1 MFNIKENKVVY
12 QYDAEGVLLKAIVL
26 DATDRAE
33 NGDWIYPT
41 RTTPVVPPLS
51 KKGYELVWKN
61 GAWQYRVYTPKPL
74 KTDDEKKARALAE
87 LDSRYTSDKQELSAQ
102 YLDAA
107 MAEDTDTMTAIKD
120 ELAALNAKYD
130 ADYAELNK

>member
-1 MFNIKENKVVY
+1 MFDIKENKVVY

-51 KKGYELVWKN
+51 KKGYELIWKN

-74 KTDDEKKARALAE
+74 KTDE
-87 LDSRYTSDKQELSAQ
+87 
-102 YLDAA
+102 
-107 MAEDTDTMTAIKD
+107 
-120 ELAALNAKYD
+120 
-130 ADYAELNK
+130 

>member
-12 QYDAEGVLLKAIVL
+12 QYDAEGVLVKAVVL
-26 DATDRAE
+26 DATDRAD

-61 GAWQYRVYTPKPL
+61 GAWQYRKYIPKPL
-74 KTDDEKKARALAE
+74 KTDEQIEKEEYESMQNECINNLNVAMLRNDEKAVASVR
-87 LDSRYTSDKQELSAQ
+87 Q
-102 YLDAA
+102 
-107 MAEDTDTMTAIKD
+107 
-120 ELAALNAKYD
+120 
-130 ADYAELNK
+130 DYADLQDYYGQE